1 MEETTE
7 FTFYVTGALYA
18 LDIDTK
24 EEEIALRLT
33 AITSLTIEYI
43 EEIDEDVSSNSTE
56 TDGNSTQNRTFL
68 IDQ

>member
-18 LDIDTK
+18 LDIDTR
-24 EEEIALRLT
+24 EEGTALRLT

-43 EEIDEDVSSNSTE
+43 EEIEEEDVLSNSTE
-56 TDGNSTQNRTFL
+56 SAGNST
-68 IDQ
+68 